1 MEDKNIFPD
10 LKNEALVEA
19 MKAVNKAENR
29 ETQSKL
35 IEEAIKSSY
44 FAPVDIIGED
54 GNVLQGDGRMKIP
67 EKSKIT
73 FKLIK
78 NNKGES
84 YFAIF
89 TDINE
94 FQKWNKSER
103 VNTIV
108 VVFPQIAQLVFK
120 TTDVA
125 GFVINPM
132 TENIIFNRD
141 ALKSILEV
149 MEKKMK
155 EMKEAEEQK
164 NAKKVELKFGKPI
177 NVPDSVM
184 ESLKKTL
191 AKYSEIKSA
200 HFCMMLAEEKEH
212 YLFTLDIDADNETC
226 KKIANSFSATAKLFL
241 SKFPIITAPLN
252 SPYGQGAQQVCEP
265 FYTK

>member
-1 MEDKNIFPD
+1 MEDKNLFPD

-19 MKAVNKAENR
+19 MKAVNKSENR

-35 IEEAIKSSY
+35 IEEAIKASY

-54 GNVLQGDGRMKIP
+54 GNVLQGNGKMKIP
-67 EKSKIT
+67 ENSKVT
-73 FKLIK
+73 FKLIR
-78 NNKGES
+78 NSKGES

-108 VVFPQIAQLVFK
+108 VVFPQVAQLVFK

-132 TENIIFNRD
+132 TENIIFNRE

-149 MEKKMK
+149 MEMKMK
-155 EMKEAEEQK
+155 EMKEAEEAK
-164 NAKKVELKFGKPI
+164 NAKTVELKFGKAM

-184 ESLKKTL
+184 ESLKKSI
-191 AKYSEIKSA
+191 AKHSEVKSA
-200 HFCMMLAEEKEH
+200 IFCMMLMENQEH
-212 YLFTLDIDADNETC
+212 YLFALDIDGDPETC
-226 KKIANSFSATAKLFL
+226 QKIANSVTATAKLFL
-241 SKFPIITAPLN
+241 TKYPVITAPLN
-252 SPYGQGAQQVCEP
+252 SPYGQGAKQVTDP